1 MLKNIKLALF
11 DLDGVL
17 LDTKNNM
24 YLSWQEVKKE
34 FNLNVGFDKYFKN
47 IGIPFENI
55 LKKIKIKKD
64 IKQIR
69 KVYQK
74 TSIKKFNKI
83 KIYSEVK
90 KTLKILKKK
99 KINIG
104 IVTSKDNTRTLKILR
119 KFKLNFKIIVTPSKK
134 LKGKPFPDQLN
145 QAVKIAGVK
154 KSHAV
159 YIGDMFVDYKAAKN
173 AGIHFIYAA
182 YGYGNKKKIY
192 KYSIRKIEDIIKK
205 VGQ

>member
-1 MLKNIKLALF
+1 MLKNIKLVLF

-17 LDTKNNM
+17 LDSKNNM
-24 YLSWQEVKKE
+24 YLSWREVKKE
-34 FNLNVGFDKYFKN
+34 FNLKVGFDKYFKN
-47 IGIPFENI
+47 IGIPFDHI
-55 LKKIKIKKD
+55 LKKIKIKKN
-64 IKQIR
+64 IKQIS

-83 KIYSEVK
+83 KIYSKVK

-134 LKGKPFPDQLN
+134 FKGKPHPDQLN
-145 QAVKIAGVK
+145 QAVKLARVK
-154 KSHAV
+154 KLHTV
-159 YIGDMFVDYKAAKN
+159 YIGDMFADYKAAKN

-182 YGYGNKKKIY
+182 YGYGNKKKNY